1 MRKEPA
7 RTRVRAFLQR
17 VARQHPGQA
26 VRIITGKGLNSPD
39 GPQLRPMVV
48 EELASA
54 DGLVAEWV
62 LSPDQGSVLIRLL
75 GENRR

>member
-1 MRKEPA
+1 
-7 RTRVRAFLQR
+7 
-17 VARQHPGQA
+17 
-26 VRIITGKGLNSPD
+26 
-39 GPQLRPMVV
+39 MVV